1 MKQVLIIDDNAAF
14 LKLMEEYL
22 NERYPGL
29 SVRTCA
35 DPIACLADI
44 NDSLDLLLVD
54 LEMPG
59 LDGSKV
65 LAYATSKG
73 VSRSRIIILSARSAE
88 YLHKRFPMGS
98 CLAVMNKHEVKQK
111 EALDMVFRQL
121 EDTSGS
127 RCAT

>member
-1 MKQVLIIDDNAAF
+1 MKQVLIIDDDMAF
-14 LKLMEEYL
+14 LALMREYL
-22 NERYPGL
+22 NERHPGL

-44 NDSLDLLLVD
+44 HDGLDLLLVD

-65 LAYATSKG
+65 LAYAVAKG
-73 VSRSRIIILSARSAE
+73 VGKDRIIILSGRSAD
-88 YLHKRFPMGS
+88 YLHQRFPLGS
-98 CLAVMNKHEVKQK
+98 CLAVMNKHEVRQK

-121 EDTSGS
+121 ESAAGG
-127 RCAT
+127 RCER